1 MSPADTGAAAPQKFL
16 APTSREA
23 LRLARE
29 SLGASALVL
38 ATRAVPEGFEVV
50 AMAEEAAASLAQAAP
65 RAPAAA
71 AALPAAPGAD
81 RVLSELHSMRSM
93 IEERLA
99 SVMWSDQQRRDPVR
113 GRLLRTMLGAGFSAR
128 LAKAMLERLP
138 AGGSSAD
145 GEAFVRAELLRALP
159 VQDDDEALLA
169 EGGVYALV
177 GPTGVGKTTTT
188 AKLAARCVLRFGADK
203 LALVTTDG
211 YRIGAYEQLRI
222 YGQILGVPVHAVKDA
237 ANLELLLAD
246 LRDKHMVL
254 IDTVGMSQRDRA
266 VSDQIAML
274 CGLGRPVKRLLL
286 LNGASH
292 GDTLNEV
299 VYAYQHAAPGN
310 ELAGC
315 IFTKLDE
322 AVSHGALL
330 DTVIRHRLRVHYVCD
345 GQQVPENLVV
355 ANARQLVESALK
367 APAPGALFALDP
379 DLLAG
384 AAPEPGERANAGG
397 ESERLRL
404 QYGQFIRA
412 MAHDAEEVAAAAREI
427 AGANVGFASAREL
440 WAMAARDQVS
450 DDVTRDLLWSETLAQ
465 VAAACDSHVL
475 AVCGRARLDAGEH
488 GDGFDLHGSLLLS
501 DRDGH
506 PFAAPNQSLAA
517 ADARSGARLLDWLQ
531 QQDFGRPLVHVLA
544 RVPGRSELAR
554 HGAGDRAWLARA
566 TGATACVDPR
576 SGEATTLAALPLAF
590 GAEEP
595 ARFRD
600 RPALRAIAEGAVVLR
615 ASEGEPLALR
625 CVARRTTDAK
635 TGRMLECCFIL
646 SNVAGDVAARDIAQ
660 WQEWGSRAE
669 PCFRLAAKGVAL
681 LGGLG
686 RDGAASSLKR
696 LLVAGQAATTA
707 WRLLH
712 LSSEHAERTRV
723 LLCELAGRQVRAGR
737 GHTAGAMYEGLAKL
751 FPLLDALGAE
761 HIEASALGTA
771 A

>member
-1 MSPADTGAAAPQKFL
+1 MGASAPQKFL
-16 APTSREA
+16 ASTSREA

-50 AMAEEAAASLAQAAP
+50 AMAEEAAAALAHAAP
-65 RAPAAA
+65 HASAAV
-71 AALPAAPGAD
+71 PHVVPGAD
-81 RVLSELHSMRSM
+81 RVLTELHSMRSM

-128 LAKAMLERLP
+128 LAQAMLERLP
-138 AGGSSAD
+138 AGGSYGN
-145 GEAFVRAELLRALP
+145 GEAFVRSELLRALP
-159 VQDDDEALLA
+159 VQQDDEAMLA

-237 ANLELLLAD
+237 ANLDLLLAD

-286 LNGASH
+286 LNASSH

-345 GQQVPENLVV
+345 GQQVPENLVS
-355 ANARQLVESALK
+355 ANARLLVESALN

-384 AAPEPGERANAGG
+384 TAPEPGVRSPVSQSAGA

-404 QYGQFIRA
+404 QYGHFIRA
-412 MAHDAEEVAAAAREI
+412 MAHDAEEVAAAARVLASAE
-427 AGANVGFASAREL
+427 VGFASAREL
-440 WAMAARDQVS
+440 WTIAARDEVS
-450 DDVTRDLLWSETLAQ
+450 DDSTRELLLNETIAQ
-465 VAAACDSHVL
+465 AGARCDRHVL
-475 AVCGRARLDAGEH
+475 AVCGRARLEPTEH
-488 GDGFDLHGSLLLS
+488 GDSFDLHGGLLLS
-501 DRDGH
+501 DRDGG
-506 PFAAPNQSLAA
+506 PFAAPNQWLAA
-517 ADARSGARLLDWLQ
+517 AGSRSGARQLDWLHQ
-531 QQDFGRPLVHVLA
+531 QELGRPLVHVLA
-544 RVPGRSELAR
+544 RLPGREELAR
-554 HGAGDRAWLARA
+554 HGEGARSWVARA
-566 TGATACVDPR
+566 AGATACVDAN
-576 SGEATTLAALPLAF
+576 SGNTTTLAKLEFHF
-590 GAEEP
+590 GSEEP
-595 ARFRD
+595 VLFRG
-600 RPALRAIAEGAVVLR
+600 RPALRAMAECSVLLR
-615 ASEGEPLALR
+615 LSDTQPVSVR
-625 CVARRTTDAK
+625 CVARRTIDAK
-635 TGRMLECCFIL
+635 TRREVERCFVL
-646 SNVAGDVAARDIAQ
+646 SNVSDEVTARELGQ
-660 WQEWGSRAE
+660 WQEWASRAE

-686 RDGAASSLKR
+686 PDGAASSLKR

-707 WRLLH
+707 WRLLQ
-712 LSSEHAERTRV
+712 LTAEHAERTRV

-737 GHTAGAMYEGLAKL
+737 GHSPSVMYEGLAKL
-751 FPLLDALGAE
+751 FPLLDALGAD
-761 HIEASALGTA
+761 HIELPTLGTA